1 MKSRPPGYEQAVSID
16 LLKSPVLAV
25 VLTLAGFGL
34 FFLLGWL
41 GLRLLTILRPDV
53 QSLTLRVSGLG
64 SGLLFLAGLIVLIA
78 LTVTLHELVHGVFFW
93 LFTGERPKL
102 GWKWLYAYASAPDW
116 YLPRNQHLVV
126 AAAPLVLI
134 TAAGLTLL
142 TFAPEP
148 ALPAILFATVAN
160 AAGSIGDV
168 VVLILLLFQ
177 PQEALVQ
184 DTGDAIHV
192 YK

>member
-1 MKSRPPGYEQAVSID
+1 
-16 LLKSPVLAV
+16 
-25 VLTLAGFGL
+25 
-34 FFLLGWL
+34 
-41 GLRLLTILRPDV
+41 
-53 QSLTLRVSGLG
+53 
-64 SGLLFLAGLIVLIA
+64 
-78 LTVTLHELVHGVFFW
+78 
-93 LFTGERPKL
+93 
-102 GWKWLYAYASAPDW
+102 
-116 YLPRNQHLVV
+116 LPRNQHLVV
-126 AAAPLVLI
+126 AAAPLGLI
-134 TAAGLTLL
+134 TAAGITLL

>member
-1 MKSRPPGYEQAVSID
+1 MSWCTA
-16 LLKSPVLAV
+16 
-25 VLTLAGFGL
+25 F
-34 FFLLGWL
+34 
-41 GLRLLTILRPDV
+41 
-53 QSLTLRVSGLG
+53 
-64 SGLLFLAGLIVLIA
+64 
-78 LTVTLHELVHGVFFW
+78 FFW

-126 AAAPLVLI
+126 AAAPLLLI

-142 TFAPEP
+142 TFVPEP
-148 ALPAILFATVAN
+148 ALPAILIATVAN

-177 PQEALVQ
+177 PREALVQ
-184 DTGDAIHV
+184 DTGDAIHI
-192 YK
+192 YR